1 MRNRI
6 LLLAMLILPAALSA
20 QMVVTADTLWTMT
33 GPPIAD
39 AVVVIGPAGKIIA
52 IGPRDGTPI
61 PRDATVR
68 HAQHVTPGFI
78 DAHTV
83 VGLAGYL
90 NQPHDQ
96 DQLET
101 SDPIQ
106 PELRA
111 VDAYNARE
119 ALVDWQR
126 RFGTTTMHTGH
137 GPGALASGQTMLVK
151 TRGESVAEAVMVPAV
166 AVAMTLGPDVSA
178 NFSGKSPGT
187 RSKGIAMLRATFI
200 AAREYAAKRA
210 ADPDTP
216 RDLRLEAMAS
226 VLDGDLAALITA
238 HTAVDI
244 LGALRLQA
252 EFGFRLILDGAA
264 ESHQVADRIAAA
276 GVPVILHPTMARHG
290 GVMKN
295 AAFTS
300 LRTLHDAG
308 VRVALQSGHEG
319 YVPKTR
325 LPLFE
330 AAVATAFGSSR
341 QEALAA
347 ITIDAARILG
357 IEGRVGSL
365 AVGMDGDLVLFDG
378 DPTEYLSHVCAVI
391 IEGALVSD
399 GCH

>member
-1 MRNRI
+1 MI
-6 LLLAMLILPAALSA
+6 VAPTTGAAQLA
-20 QMVVTADTLWTMT
+20 VTADTLWTMT
-33 GPPIAD
+33 GPPIAN
-39 AVVVIGPAGKIIA
+39 AVVIVGADGKITA

-61 PRDATVR
+61 PAGAARLQAR
-68 HAQHVTPGFI
+68 HVTPGFI

-90 NQPHDQ
+90 NQAQDQ

-119 ALVDWQR
+119 PLVEWQR
-126 RFGTTTMHTGH
+126 RFGTTTMNTGH

-151 TRGESVAEAVMVPAV
+151 TRGESVPEAMISPAFS
-166 AVAMTLGPDVSA
+166 VAMTLGSDVAS

-187 RSKGIAMLRATFI
+187 SSKGIAMLRAAFI
-200 AAREYAAKRA
+200 QAHEYGVKRA
-210 ADPDTP
+210 AEPTTP
-216 RDLRLEAMAS
+216 RNLRLEALAR
-226 VLDGDLAALITA
+226 VLDGELAAMITA
-238 HTAVDI
+238 QTAVDI
-244 LGALRLQA
+244 LGALRLQE

-264 ESHQVADRIAAA
+264 EGHQVADRIAAA

-290 GVMKN
+290 GGMKN

-308 VRVALQSGHEG
+308 IRVALQSGFEG

-325 LPLFE
+325 VPLFE
-330 AAVATAFGSSR
+330 ASVATAFGSSR

-357 IEGRVGSL
+357 IDNRVGSL

-391 IEGALVSD
+391 IDGQLVSE

>member
-1 MRNRI
+1 MPIR
-6 LLLAMLILPAALSA
+6 LLPLVLLALPAAGAA
-20 QMVVTADTLWTMT
+20 QTVVTADTLWTMT

-39 AVVVIGPAGKIIA
+39 AVVVIGADGRITA
-52 IGPRDGTPI
+52 IGPRDGTPV
-61 PRDATVR
+61 PTTARQF
-68 HAQHVTPGFI
+68 HAAHVTPGFI

-90 NQPHDQ
+90 NQSHDQ

-101 SDPIQ
+101 SDPLQ

-126 RFGTTTMHTGH
+126 QFGTTTMHTGH

-151 TRGESVAEAVMVPAV
+151 TRGEGVAEATLRPAV
-166 AVAMTLGPDVSA
+166 AVAMTLGPDVSG
-178 NFSGKSPGT
+178 NFPGKSPGT
-187 RSKGIAMLRATFI
+187 RSKGVAMLRGAFI
-200 AAREYAAKRA
+200 AAREYDTKRS
-210 ADPDTP
+210 ADSATP
-216 RDLRLEAMAS
+216 RNLRHEAFAA
-226 VLDGDLAALITA
+226 VLRGELAALITA
-238 HTAVDI
+238 HTVVDI
-244 LGALRLQA
+244 LGALRLQE

-300 LRTLHDAG
+300 LRTLRDAG
-308 VRVALQSGHEG
+308 VVVALQSGFEG

-325 LPLFE
+325 VPLFE
-330 AAVATAFGSSR
+330 AAMATAFGSSR
-341 QEALAA
+341 QEALSA
-347 ITIDAARILG
+347 ITVDAARILG
-357 IEGRVGSL
+357 VADRIGSL

-378 DPTEYLSHVCAVI
+378 DPIEYLTRVCGVL
-391 IEGALVSD
+391 IEGRPVSE